1 MSNRFILLLVLV
13 IIASCNNKKQEDP
26 KQAILPTTDSLTEF
40 STIYTTPVKK
50 TVYSTY
56 VKDSFGI
63 FQSIPSDYNKD
74 SAKKYP
80 LIILLDA
87 NVFFEPL
94 LASIKF
100 STGVGDMEESI
111 ITGIAYKDLPS
122 MDSIRSRDYTYPKA
136 IPEYEMALSGGADHF
151 KDFIDKELLPQIKTD
166 YKIDS
171 QKIILCGHSLG
182 GYFVLYYLLQS
193 AAENKYTISNFIS
206 ASPSL
211 HYNHRYLF
219 GMEDSLSKKEKTLTG
234 KLYIS
239 MGSRDMNDK
248 ESKNILGAFN
258 QQVLNHHYNNLNIH
272 ADEYSNFGHMDA
284 ALPGFTKGLTF
295 IFAK

>member
-26 KQAILPTTDSLTEF
+26 KEAILPTTDSLTEF

-94 LASIKF
+94 LAIIKF

-111 ITGIAYKDLPS
+111 ITG
-122 MDSIRSRDYTYPKA
+122 
-136 IPEYEMALSGGADHF
+136 
-151 KDFIDKELLPQIKTD
+151 
-166 YKIDS
+166 
-171 QKIILCGHSLG
+171 
-182 GYFVLYYLLQS
+182 
-193 AAENKYTISNFIS
+193 
-206 ASPSL
+206 
-211 HYNHRYLF
+211 
-219 GMEDSLSKKEKTLTG
+219 
-234 KLYIS
+234 
-239 MGSRDMNDK
+239 
-248 ESKNILGAFN
+248 
-258 QQVLNHHYNNLNIH
+258 
-272 ADEYSNFGHMDA
+272 
-284 ALPGFTKGLTF
+284 
-295 IFAK
+295 